1 VLNAVLRYASQLSR
15 EGIRPRF
22 SVNLSTRALVDA
34 ELPEIVEQALGT
46 WSVPA
51 ESITLEITESS
62 MIGDAER
69 TLAMLTR
76 LKGMGVELSID
87 DFGTGYSSLAYLKRF
102 PVDELKI
109 DRLFVSGL
117 LTDRGDHQIVRS
129 VIDLAH
135 NFELRAVAEGVE
147 EEAARSELARLGCDL
162 LQGYLVAKPLPE
174 RDFRAWWLAWKAGP

>member
-1 VLNAVLRYASQLSR
+1 
-15 EGIRPRF
+15 
-22 SVNLSTRALVDA
+22 VDH
-34 ELPEIVEQALGT
+34 ELPDIVEQALGT
-46 WSVPA
+46 WGIPA
-51 ESITLEITESS
+51 DRITLEITESS

-69 TLAMLTR
+69 TMAMLTR
-76 LKGMGVELSID
+76 LKGTGVQLAID

-135 NFELRAVAEGVE
+135 NFDLRAVAEGVE
-147 EEAARSELARLGCDL
+147 EEAARAELARMGCDL
-162 LQGYLVAKPLPE
+162 VQGYLVSRPLPE
-174 RDFRAWWLAWKAGP
+174 REFRSWWTAREKRA